1 MHFLNKARRF
11 EYVWTSLLERERGST
26 GFGIQMTMLYKKL
39 QSGRPATEGTWSTDT
54 AFFWILKHEVQG
66 MPRGDIARQ

>member
-1 MHFLNKARRF
+1 
-11 EYVWTSLLERERGST
+11 
-26 GFGIQMTMLYKKL
+26 MTMLYKKL

-66 MPRGDIARQ
+66 MPRGDIVRQ